1 MEGNCRIREL
11 RKEEIGEAL
20 DLVSRVF
27 QAYEAPDYT
36 EEGIETFYRSIHEE
50 GYLAQLRW
58 YGAFAPEGL
67 VGVLATRSGGSHI
80 ALFFVEGKRHRQG
93 IGKRLFQAAEADN
106 RSERMTVNSSPY
118 AVPVYHRLGFRDTDA
133 EQVVNGLRFTPMER
147 RPH

>member
-27 QAYEAPDYT
+27 QSYEVPDYT
-36 EEGIETFYRSIHEE
+36 EEGVETFNQSIHEE
-50 GYLAQLRW
+50 SYLAKLRW

-67 VGVLATRSGGSHI
+67 VGVLATRSGGAHI

-106 RSERMTVNSSPY
+106 HSERMTVNSSPY

-147 RPH
+147 RA

>member
-36 EEGIETFYRSIHEE
+36 EEGVETFYQSAHEE

-58 YGAFAPEGL
+58 YGAFVPEGL
-67 VGVLATRSGGSHI
+67 VGVLATRSGGATSPCSLWRGS
-80 ALFFVEGKRHRQG
+80 ATGRASGSAFSRRRKPT
-93 IGKRLFQAAEADN
+93 
-106 RSERMTVNSSPY
+106 TVQS
-118 AVPVYHRLGFRDTDA
+118 G
-133 EQVVNGLRFTPMER
+133 
-147 RPH
+147 

>member
-20 DLVSRVF
+20 DLVLRVF

-36 EEGIETFYRSIHEE
+36 EEGVETFYQSVHEE

-80 ALFFVEGKRHRQG
+80 ALFFV
-93 IGKRLFQAAEADN
+93 
-106 RSERMTVNSSPY
+106 
-118 AVPVYHRLGFRDTDA
+118 
-133 EQVVNGLRFTPMER
+133 
-147 RPH
+147 

>member
-36 EEGIETFYRSIHEE
+36 EEGVETFYQSAHEE

-58 YGAFAPEGL
+58 YGAFVPEGL
-67 VGVLATRSGGSHI
+67 VGVGNCILGYAAGDIPAPAPRKDT
-80 ALFFVEGKRHRQG
+80 LVKFV
-93 IGKRLFQAAEADN
+93 D
-106 RSERMTVNSSPY
+106 
-118 AVPVYHRLGFRDTDA
+118 
-133 EQVVNGLRFTPMER
+133 
-147 RPH
+147 